1 MTINSLAPIPTLH
14 EPFEKPKARTQ
25 IYILCRDRPE
35 FAREA
40 IRSAVQQ
47 DADDVEVVVSDNSE
61 YDIVGDM
68 VAKVFPGVTYI
79 RRRPSLDPLKHFRV
93 VIEESIAEH
102 VVMFHDDDVLYSDYV
117 RTMRATLD
125 SNPDIVAVGCNATI
139 LRGTTL
145 TDRLFMTTAVHD
157 VVLKNAEE
165 LLAYYMRFN
174 SHRAAPFPGYM
185 YRRTAIDGL
194 YLDAHDGGKHADV
207 TFLMNV
213 IERGNLYWLLSPLMQ
228 YRMHGTNDS
237 SIENVGQRLRLLRY
251 IYRHTSILPKS
262 EAVQEFR
269 FRYWVRWWRLISKH
283 GDVHRYNWRR
293 RIVFTYLWRQ
303 AIRLT
308 LTKTGLWVRIASGAW
323 Y

>member
-1 MTINSLAPIPTLH
+1 MTFNSLTQRSTLH
-14 EPFEKPKARTQ
+14 EPCAKPKARTQ

-40 IRSAVQQ
+40 IRSAVLQ
-47 DADDVEVVVSDNSE
+47 DTDDVEVVVSDNSE

-68 VAKVFPGVTYI
+68 VAKVFPRVTYI
-79 RRRPSLDPLKHFRV
+79 RRRPSLDSLQHFRV

-102 VVMFHDDDVLYSDYV
+102 LVMFHDDDVLYSDYV
-117 RTMRATLD
+117 RTTRAILD
-125 SNPDIVAVGCNATI
+125 STPDIVAVGCNARI

-145 TDRLFMTTAVHD
+145 TDRLFMATAVHD
-157 VVLKNAEE
+157 VVLKNAEQ
-165 LLAYYMRFN
+165 LLAFYMRFN
-174 SHRAAPFPGYM
+174 SHRAAPFSGYM
-185 YRRTAIDGL
+185 YRRNAIDGL

-213 IERGNLYWLLSPLMQ
+213 IGRGNLYWLLSPLMQ

-237 SIENVGQRLRLLRY
+237 SIENVGQRLRLMRF

-269 FRYWVRWWRLISKH
+269 FRYWVRWWRLIRKH
-283 GDVHRYNWRR
+283 GDVRQYHWRK
-293 RIVFTYLWRQ
+293 RIVFNYLWRQ
-303 AIRLT
+303 ALRFS
-308 LTKTGLWVRIASGAW
+308 LTKTGLWVRIASSAW
-323 Y
+323 H